1 MLLHPPEVEISFPK
15 DSLMVIEGTGVISLQ
30 LNAEG
35 VYTTRFSVTVTCL
48 DIFPVQA
55 KGEWWN
61 TFVLCVYQCGCLVP
75 GGFTSV
81 TQC

>member
-1 MLLHPPEVEISFPK
+1 
-15 DSLMVIEGTGVISLQ
+15 MVNEGMGTISLQ

-35 VYTTRFSVTVTCL
+35 VYTTCFNVSVICF

-61 TFVLCVYQCGCLVP
+61 TFVPLWMSSTLRICFCYSMI
-75 GGFTSV
+75 TSV
-81 TQC
+81 GRAL

>member
-1 MLLHPPEVEISFPK
+1 
-15 DSLMVIEGTGVISLQ
+15 MVNEGVGAISLQ

-35 VYTTRFSVTVTCL
+35 VYTTCFNVTVICL
-48 DIFPVQA
+48 DVFPVQA

-61 TFVLCVYQCGCLVP
+61 TFVLCVYQCGCLVL

-81 TQC
+81 TQ